1 MEGTVFDPLRKKH
14 VALTPEEQ
22 VRQFFIHWLNKERGY
37 PLQLMASE
45 YTIKLGSKGLR
56 CDIVAFDNN
65 LNPQIIVE
73 CKAPNVKLGNATLQ
87 QVLNYNLVL
96 KVPHLI
102 ITNGESTC
110 VCSYNPE
117 LEKYEFAEDIPHY
130 SAQQHL

>member
-14 VALTPEEQ
+14 VSLTPEEQ
-22 VRQFFIHWLNKERGY
+22 VRQHFIHWLNAERGY

-45 YTIKLGSKGLR
+45 YTIKLGSKSFK

-65 LNPQIIVE
+65 LKPQIIVE
-73 CKAPNVKLGNATLQ
+73 CKAPQVKLSNTVLQ

-96 KVPHLI
+96 KVPHLV

-110 VCSYNPE
+110 VCSYNS
-117 LEKYEFAEDIPHY
+117 LIGRYEFAQDIPHH
-130 SAQQHL
+130 SSK

>member
-14 VALTPEEQ
+14 VSLTPEEQ
-22 VRQFFIHWLNKERGY
+22 VRQHFIHWLNAERGY

-45 YTIKLGSKGLR
+45 YTIKLGSKSFR

-65 LNPQIIVE
+65 LKPQIIVE
-73 CKAPNVKLGNATLQ
+73 CKAPQVKLSNTVLQ

-96 KVPHLI
+96 KVPHLV

-110 VCSYNPE
+110 VCSYNS
-117 LEKYEFAEDIPHY
+117 LIGRYEFAQDIPHH
-130 SAQQHL
+130 SSK

>member
-14 VALTPEEQ
+14 VSLTPEEQ
-22 VRQFFIHWLNKERGY
+22 VRQHFIHWLNAEREY

-45 YTIKLGSKGLR
+45 YTIKLGNKSFR

-65 LNPQIIVE
+65 LKPQIIVE
-73 CKAPNVKLGNATLQ
+73 CKSPGVKLDGTVLQ

-110 VCSYNPE
+110 ICSYNSQIGR
-117 LEKYEFAEDIPHY
+117 YEFAQDIPHH
-130 SAQQHL
+130 SSK

>member
-14 VALTPEEQ
+14 VSLTPEEQ
-22 VRQFFIHWLNKERGY
+22 VRQHFIHWLNAERGY

-45 YTIKLGSKGLR
+45 YTIKLGNKSFR

-65 LNPQIIVE
+65 LKPQVIVE
-73 CKAPNVKLGNATLQ
+73 CKAPQVKLSNTVLQ

-96 KVPHLI
+96 KVPHLV

-110 VCSYNPE
+110 VCSYNN
-117 LEKYEFAEDIPHY
+117 LMGRYEFAQDIPHH
-130 SAQQHL
+130 SSK

>member
-14 VALTPEEQ
+14 VSLTPEEK
-22 VRQFFIHWLNKERGY
+22 VRQHFIHWLNAERGY

-45 YTIKLGSKGLR
+45 YTIKLGSKSFR

-65 LNPQIIVE
+65 LKPQIIVE
-73 CKAPNVKLGNATLQ
+73 CKAPQVKLSNTVLQ

-96 KVPHLI
+96 KVPHLV

-110 VCSYNPE
+110 VCSYNSQIGR
-117 LEKYEFAEDIPHY
+117 YEFAQDIPHH
-130 SAQQHL
+130 SSK

>member
-14 VALTPEEQ
+14 VSLTPEEQ
-22 VRQFFIHWLNKERGY
+22 VRQHFIHWLNAERGY

-45 YTIKLGSKGLR
+45 YTIKLGSKSFR

-65 LNPQIIVE
+65 LKPQIIVE
-73 CKAPNVKLGNATLQ
+73 CKAPHVKLSNTVLQ

-96 KVPHLI
+96 KVPHLV

-110 VCSYNPE
+110 VCSYNS
-117 LEKYEFAEDIPHY
+117 LIGRYEFAQDIPHH
-130 SAQQHL
+130 SSK

>member
-14 VALTPEEQ
+14 VSLTPEEQ
-22 VRQFFIHWLNKERGY
+22 VRQHFIHWLNTERGY

-45 YTIKLGSKGLR
+45 YTIKLGNKSFR

-65 LNPQIIVE
+65 LIPQIIVE
-73 CKAPNVKLGNATLQ
+73 CKAPQVKLNNMVLQ

-102 ITNGESTC
+102 ITNGETTC
-110 VCSYNPE
+110 ICSYNSTSG
-117 LEKYEFAEDIPHY
+117 KYEFASDIPHH
-130 SAQQHL
+130 SSK

>member
-14 VALTPEEQ
+14 VSLTPEEQ
-22 VRQFFIHWLNKERGY
+22 VRQHFIHWLNAERGY

-45 YTIKLGSKGLR
+45 YTIKLGSKSFR

-65 LNPQIIVE
+65 LKPQIIVE
-73 CKAPNVKLGNATLQ
+73 CKAPQVKLSNTVLQ

-96 KVPHLI
+96 KVPHLV

-110 VCSYNPE
+110 VCSYNS
-117 LEKYEFAEDIPHY
+117 LMGRYEFAQDIPHH
-130 SAQQHL
+130 SSK

>member
-14 VALTPEEQ
+14 VSLTPEEQ
-22 VRQFFIHWLNKERGY
+22 VRQHFIHWLNAERGY

-45 YTIKLGSKGLR
+45 YTIKLGNKSFR

-65 LNPQIIVE
+65 LKPQVIVE
-73 CKAPNVKLGNATLQ
+73 CKAPQVKLNNTVLQ

-96 KVPHLI
+96 KVPHLV

-110 VCSYNPE
+110 VCSYNS
-117 LEKYEFAEDIPHY
+117 LMGRYEFAQDIPHH
-130 SAQQHL
+130 SSK

>member
-102 ITNGESTC
+102 ITNGTGTC
-110 VCSYNPE
+110 ICSYNKAVG
-117 LEKYEFAEDIPHY
+117 KYEFAQDIPPH
-130 SAQQHL
+130 SSK

>member
-14 VALTPEEQ
+14 VSLTPEEQ
-22 VRQFFIHWLNKERGY
+22 VRQHFIHWLNAERGY

-45 YTIKLGSKGLR
+45 YTIKLGSKSFR

-65 LNPQIIVE
+65 LKPQIIVE
-73 CKAPNVKLGNATLQ
+73 CKAPQVKLSNTVLQ

-96 KVPHLI
+96 KVPHLV

-110 VCSYNPE
+110 ICSYNS
-117 LEKYEFAEDIPHY
+117 LMGRYEFAQDIPHH
-130 SAQQHL
+130 SSK

>member
-14 VALTPEEQ
+14 VSLTPEEQ
-22 VRQFFIHWLNKERGY
+22 VRQHFIHWLNAERGY

-45 YTIKLGSKGLR
+45 YTIKLGNKSFR

-65 LNPQIIVE
+65 LKPQIIVE
-73 CKAPNVKLGNATLQ
+73 CKAPHVKLSNTVLQ

-96 KVPHLI
+96 KVPHLV

-110 VCSYNPE
+110 VCSYNS
-117 LEKYEFAEDIPHY
+117 LMGRYEFAQDIPHH
-130 SAQQHL
+130 SSK

>member
-14 VALTPEEQ
+14 VSLTPEEQ
-22 VRQFFIHWLNKERGY
+22 VRQYFIHWLNAERGY

-45 YTIKLGSKGLR
+45 YTIKLGSKSFR

-65 LNPQIIVE
+65 LKPQIIVE
-73 CKAPNVKLGNATLQ
+73 CKAPQVKLSNTVLQ

-96 KVPHLI
+96 KVPHLV

-110 VCSYNPE
+110 VCSYNS
-117 LEKYEFAEDIPHY
+117 LMGRYEFAQDIPHH
-130 SAQQHL
+130 SSK

>member
-22 VRQFFIHWLNKERGY
+22 VRQHFIHWLNTERGY

-45 YTIKLGSKGLR
+45 YTIKLGNKSFR
-56 CDIVAFDNN
+56 CDIVAFNSN
-65 LNPQIIVE
+65 LAPQIVVE
-73 CKAPNVKLGNATLQ
+73 CKAPGVKLSSAVLQ

-96 KVPHLI
+96 KVPHLV

-110 VCSYNPE
+110 VCSYNPHTGR
-117 LEKYEFAEDIPHY
+117 YEFAQDIPHH
-130 SAQQHL
+130 SSK

>member
-14 VALTPEEQ
+14 VSLTPEEQ
-22 VRQFFIHWLNKERGY
+22 VRQHFIHWLNVERGY

-45 YTIKLGSKGLR
+45 YTIKLGNKSFR

-65 LNPQIIVE
+65 LKPQIIVE
-73 CKAPNVKLGNATLQ
+73 CKAPQVKLSNTVLQ

-96 KVPHLI
+96 KVPHLV

-110 VCSYNPE
+110 VCSYNSQTGR
-117 LEKYEFAEDIPHY
+117 YEFAQDIPYH
-130 SAQQHL
+130 SSK

>member
-14 VALTPEEQ
+14 VSLTPEEQ
-22 VRQFFIHWLNKERGY
+22 VRQHFIHWLNAERGY

-45 YTIKLGSKGLR
+45 YTIKLGNKSFR

-65 LNPQIIVE
+65 LKPQIIVE
-73 CKAPNVKLGNATLQ
+73 CKAPGVKLDGTVLQ

-110 VCSYNPE
+110 ICSYNSQIGR
-117 LEKYEFAEDIPHY
+117 YEFAQDIPHH
-130 SAQQHL
+130 SSK

>member
-14 VALTPEEQ
+14 VSLTPEEQ
-22 VRQFFIHWLNKERGY
+22 VRQHFIHWLNAERGY

-45 YTIKLGSKGLR
+45 YTIKLGSKSFR

-65 LNPQIIVE
+65 LKPQIIVE
-73 CKAPNVKLGNATLQ
+73 CKAPHVKLSNTVLQ

-96 KVPHLI
+96 KVPHLV

-110 VCSYNPE
+110 VCSYNS
-117 LEKYEFAEDIPHY
+117 LMGRYEFAQDIPHH
-130 SAQQHL
+130 SSK

>member
-14 VALTPEEQ
+14 VSLTPEEQ
-22 VRQFFIHWLNKERGY
+22 VRQHFIHWLNAERGY

-45 YTIKLGSKGLR
+45 YTIKLGSKSFR

-65 LNPQIIVE
+65 LKPQIIVE
-73 CKAPNVKLGNATLQ
+73 CKAPQVKLSNTVLQ

-110 VCSYNPE
+110 VCSYNS
-117 LEKYEFAEDIPHY
+117 LMGRYEFAQDIPHH
-130 SAQQHL
+130 SSK

>member
-14 VALTPEEQ
+14 VSLTPEEQ
-22 VRQFFIHWLNKERGY
+22 VRQHFIHWLNAERGY

-45 YTIKLGSKGLR
+45 YTIKLGSKSFR

-65 LNPQIIVE
+65 LKPQIIVE
-73 CKAPNVKLGNATLQ
+73 CKAPHVKLSNTVLQ

-110 VCSYNPE
+110 VCSYNS
-117 LEKYEFAEDIPHY
+117 LMGRYEFAQDIPHH
-130 SAQQHL
+130 SSK

>member
-14 VALTPEEQ
+14 VSLTPEEQ
-22 VRQFFIHWLNKERGY
+22 VRQHFIHWLNAEREY

-45 YTIKLGSKGLR
+45 YTIKLGNKSFR

-65 LNPQIIVE
+65 LKPQIIVE
-73 CKAPNVKLGNATLQ
+73 CKAPGVKLDGTVLQ

-110 VCSYNPE
+110 ICSYNSQIGR
-117 LEKYEFAEDIPHY
+117 YEFAQDIPHH
-130 SAQQHL
+130 SSK

>member
-14 VALTPEEQ
+14 VSLTPEEQ
-22 VRQFFIHWLNKERGY
+22 VRQHFIHWLNAERGY

-45 YTIKLGSKGLR
+45 YTIKLGNKSFR

-65 LNPQIIVE
+65 LKPQIIVE
-73 CKAPNVKLGNATLQ
+73 CKAPQVKLSNTVLQ

-96 KVPHLI
+96 KVPHLV

-110 VCSYNPE
+110 VCSYNS
-117 LEKYEFAEDIPHY
+117 LMGRYEFAQDIPHH
-130 SAQQHL
+130 SSK

>member
-14 VALTPEEQ
+14 VSLTPEEQ
-22 VRQFFIHWLNKERGY
+22 VRQHFIHWLNAERGY

-45 YTIKLGSKGLR
+45 YTIKLGSKSFR

-65 LNPQIIVE
+65 LKPQIIVE
-73 CKAPNVKLGNATLQ
+73 CKVPHVKLSNTVLQ

-110 VCSYNPE
+110 VCSYNS
-117 LEKYEFAEDIPHY
+117 LMGRYEFAQDIPHH
-130 SAQQHL
+130 SSK

>member
-14 VALTPEEQ
+14 VSLTPEEQ
-22 VRQFFIHWLNKERGY
+22 VRQHFIHWLNTERGY

-45 YTIKLGSKGLR
+45 YTIKLGNKSFR

-65 LNPQIIVE
+65 LMPQIIVE
-73 CKAPNVKLGNATLQ
+73 CKAPYVKLDSTVLQ

-102 ITNGESTC
+102 ITNGEATC
-110 VCSYNPE
+110 ICSYNR
-117 LEKYEFAEDIPHY
+117 LLGKYEFAQDIPHH
-130 SAQQHL
+130 SSK

>member
-1 MEGTVFDPLRKKH
+1 MKGTVFDPLRKKH
-14 VALTPEEQ
+14 VSLTPEEQ
-22 VRQFFIHWLNKERGY
+22 VRQHFIHWLNAERGY

-45 YTIKLGSKGLR
+45 YTIKLGNKSFR

-65 LNPQIIVE
+65 LKPQIIVE
-73 CKAPNVKLGNATLQ
+73 CKAPGVKLDGTVLQ

-110 VCSYNPE
+110 ICSYNSQIGR
-117 LEKYEFAEDIPHY
+117 YEFAQDIPHH
-130 SAQQHL
+130 SSK